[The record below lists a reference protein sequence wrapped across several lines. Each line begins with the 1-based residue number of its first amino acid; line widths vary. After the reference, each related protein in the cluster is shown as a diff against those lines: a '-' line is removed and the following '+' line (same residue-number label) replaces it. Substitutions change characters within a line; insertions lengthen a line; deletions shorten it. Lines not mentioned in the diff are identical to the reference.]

1 MGPNFLEPGEIA
13 QRCCGQTAGAPWA
26 LRQEIGGFRRLARSA
41 LTNPWCAA
49 AGAARRQRGVVCNCG
64 LEKEARAKHS
74 SQVSQPLQGGLE
86 LADLFAAV
94 LVASMCIAQSSGM
107 LASVLLFGSLRN
119 GTFELLAII
128 CAVAICIPIAV
139 PAQPRKGSKQIKKM
153 TNNKRIC

>member
-1 MGPNFLEPGEIA
+1 M
-13 QRCCGQTAGAPWA
+13 
-26 LRQEIGGFRRLARSA
+26 AR
-41 LTNPWCAA
+41 
-49 AGAARRQRGVVCNCG
+49 
-64 LEKEARAKHS
+64 HS

-119 GTFELLAII
+119 GTFELLAIT

-153 TNNKRIC
+153 TNNKRIS